1 MPQSPT
7 TEPFDDDMDLD
18 IEVELT
24 PAQKGAATKR
34 AKAEL
39 KKEQEAESA
48 DARAVGLNAEQ
59 KKELGRKVDDAV
71 DSFLNEKDTLTQ
83 GQKDYAKNGGRRW
96 RCKVEST
103 RKGVQHF
110 EMIVADPRNPKRPIP
125 VRGRCGMII
134 EEGLPKFVLDN
145 LRAEYRT
152 ETQEVPQD
160 PTKLSGFLHK
170 QVRIPN
176 YTVEIFEEI
185 ENPKAIG
192 TVK

>member
-1 MPQSPT
+1 MSEAPT
-7 TEPFDDDMDLD
+7 TEPFDDEMDLD
-18 IEVELT
+18 LEVELT

-39 KKEQEAESA
+39 KKEQEAESVRVKDIA
-48 DARAVGLNAEQ
+48 LTAQQ
-59 KKELGRKVDDAV
+59 KKELGRKVDDTV
-71 DSFLNEKDTLTQ
+71 DNFLNEKGTLTK

-103 RKGVQHF
+103 RPGVQHF
-110 EMIVADPRNPKRPIP
+110 EMIVADPRNPKRPVPI
-125 VRGRCGMII
+125 RGRCGMII
-134 EEGLPKFVLDN
+134 EAGLPKFVIDN

-160 PTKLSGFLHK
+160 PTKLAGLLHK

-176 YTVEIFEEI
+176 FTVEVYDEV